1 VSPNGR
7 FIAVSTLLG
16 VGSGWDSPGLLNR
29 EKRDGM
35 KPELNMRRRY
45 VHADRGT
52 VQIIPVPDEDEL
64 GRYSIA
70 VSENNHMSL
79 QGNLLTAGA
88 GTQKPDL
95 FAARRPIPVRPG
107 EPSMIDHVVY
117 IIKENRSYDQYFGSL
132 GKGNGD
138 PSLDTYG
145 DDIIPNQRK
154 LARDFVLLDNFYVN
168 GGNSADGHQW
178 VTQAAE
184 TDYTYWPGYNGRS
197 YPKNG
202 DDPLAFAGSG
212 FLWDHLAE
220 HHKTFADF
228 GEYVARWKRRTAL
241 FAPSCLT
248 NTSVEVTS

>member
-1 VSPNGR
+1 MVSQRRYREPERQIYRCFDTSGSR
-7 FIAVSTLLG
+7 F
-16 VGSGWDSPGLLNR
+16 GWNSPGLLIR

-35 KPELNMRRRY
+35 KPELSMRRRY

-64 GRYSIA
+64 GPYSIA
-70 VSENNHMSL
+70 VAENNHMSL
-79 QGNLLTAGA
+79 QGNLLAAGA
-88 GTQKPDL
+88 GQQKPDL
-95 FAARRPIPVRPG
+95 SAVPRPIPVRAG
-107 EPSMIDHVVY
+107 EPSTIDHVVY

-154 LARDFVLLDNFYVN
+154 LARDFVLLDNFYAN

-184 TDYTYWPGYNGRS
+184 NGLHL
-197 YPKNG
+197 
-202 DDPLAFAGSG
+202 LARIQRPQLSEEWRRPTRIRRFGIPVGSP
-212 FLWDHLAE
+212 
-220 HHKTFADF
+220 
-228 GEYVARWKRRTAL
+228 RRTPQDL
-241 FAPSCLT
+241 R
-248 NTSVEVTS
+248 